1 MNQRPQGHFTTFL
14 NTRPVRGWQH
24 HLRRLRHDARAFG
37 SCLDMPLT
45 LLDATLQP
53 HLAALPSDPCVVR
66 ITAYRDSFEVST
78 RQLPPRCGAPITQ
91 VEEVPYRRYY
101 ASEKHTDIQPVRE
114 LIAAAQS
121 RGYDDILFR
130 CPETGELTEG
140 SFWSLAVLRG
150 GQVRI
155 PVSPDI
161 LPSTTLAFLREQTP
175 QLGWQP
181 EHVFRLSDYDGAIAL
196 NAVHGV
202 RQISAARGSAQQVID
217 TLTQQW
223 LHPSS

>member
-14 NTRPVRGWQH
+14 NTRPIRGWQH
-24 HLRRLRHDARAFG
+24 HLHRLHRDARAFG
-37 SCLDMPLT
+37 SCLDMPLS

-66 ITAYRDSFEVST
+66 ITAYKDTVEVST
-78 RQLPPRCGAPITQ
+78 RELPARCGAPINH
-91 VEEVPYRRYY
+91 VEEITYRRYY

-114 LIAAAQS
+114 LVAAAQS
-121 RGYDDILFR
+121 RGHDDIVFR

-140 SFWSLAVLRG
+140 SFWSLVVIRG

-155 PVSPDI
+155 PASPDI
-161 LPSTTLAFLREQTP
+161 LPSTTVALLREQTP

-181 EHVFRLSDYDGAIAL
+181 EHVFRLSDYDGAVAL

-202 RQISAARGSAQQVID
+202 RQIGAARRSAQQVID
-217 TLTQQW
+217 TLTRQW
-223 LHPSS
+223 QHPPS

>member
-14 NTRPVRGWQH
+14 NTHPVRGWRL
-24 HLRRLRHDARAFG
+24 HLRRLHHDARVFG
-37 SCLDMPLT
+37 SCLDMPLS

-66 ITAYRDSFEVST
+66 ITAYKDSFEVST
-78 RQLPPRCGAPITQ
+78 RELPARCGAPINH
-91 VEEVPYRRYY
+91 VEEITYQRYY

-121 RGYDDILFR
+121 CGHDDIVFR

-140 SFWSLAVLRG
+140 SFWSLAVIRG

-155 PVSPDI
+155 PTSPDI
-161 LPSTTLAFLREQTP
+161 LPSTTVALLRKQTP

-181 EHVFRLSDYDGAIAL
+181 KHIVRLSDYDGAVAL

-202 RQISAARGSAQQVID
+202 RQIGAARSPAQQVID
-217 TLTQQW
+217 MLTQKW
-223 LHPSS
+223 LRPSS